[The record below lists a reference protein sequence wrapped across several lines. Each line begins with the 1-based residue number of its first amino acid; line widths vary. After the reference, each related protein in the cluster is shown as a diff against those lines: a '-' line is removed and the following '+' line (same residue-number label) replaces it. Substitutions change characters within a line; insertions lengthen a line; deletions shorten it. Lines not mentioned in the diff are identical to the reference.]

1 MPKFH
6 LTYKAVEDLSKIWD
20 YTFETWTED
29 QADKYYYELLSDSQK
44 LSENQFLGI
53 NYTEIKEDI
62 FGFKSGQHIIFF
74 SIVNQ
79 DEIIIIR
86 FLHTKMDLKIKI
98 QE

>member
-1 MPKFH
+1 MSKFH
-6 LTYKAVEDLSKIWD
+6 LTNKAVEDLSKIWE
-20 YTFETWTED
+20 YTFEVWSED
-29 QADKYYYELLSDSQK
+29 QADKYYYELLSDCQK
-44 LSENQFLGI
+44 LSENQFLGR
-53 NYTEIKEDI
+53 NYIEIKEDI

-86 FLHTKMDLKIKI
+86 FLHSRMDLKNKI